1 MEKLLKEQD
10 VKGFLSKVRETFPN
24 FVAGIIT
31 DRNGFP
37 IASEMPEKFHI
48 RENELALSA
57 IAKKRD
63 FISEGESEYMQVK
76 RDFGKNDS
84 VRMMILLRKSYKY
97 INRFKSLK
105 KIVRNQN
112 LF

>member
-1 MEKLLKEQD
+1 MDKLLKEQD
-10 VKGFLSKVRETFPN
+10 VKGFLSEVRKTFPN

-31 DRNGFP
+31 DKNGFP

-57 IAKKRD
+57 ITDTRD
-63 FISEGESEYMQVK
+63 IIPEGESEYMQVK
-76 RDFGKNDS
+76 RDIGKEEN
-84 VRMMILLRKSYKY
+84 VRMLLLLRKSYKY